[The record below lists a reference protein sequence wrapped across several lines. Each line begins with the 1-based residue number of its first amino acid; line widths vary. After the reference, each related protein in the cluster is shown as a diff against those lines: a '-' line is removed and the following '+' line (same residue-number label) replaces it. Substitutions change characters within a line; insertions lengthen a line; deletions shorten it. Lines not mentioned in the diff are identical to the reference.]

1 MIFQTRSKIRELLEL
16 QIYYNR
22 ILTMDFTKIQIYQL
36 RKYLKTK
43 HQAMN
48 YLLLKYPIVRPK
60 KHLQIM
66 LFLILLQIL

>member
-1 MIFQTRSKIRELLEL
+1 MIFQTRSKIRKLLEL

-22 ILTMDFTKIQIYQL
+22 ILQKIQIYQL

-48 YLLLKYPIVRPK
+48 YLLLKYPIVQPK

>member
-1 MIFQTRSKIRELLEL
+1 MIFQTYSKIRKLLEL
-16 QIYYNR
+16 
-22 ILTMDFTKIQIYQL
+22 QIYQL

-48 YLLLKYPIVRPK
+48 YLLLKHPIVRPK

>member
-1 MIFQTRSKIRELLEL
+1 
-16 QIYYNR
+16 
-22 ILTMDFTKIQIYQL
+22 MDFTKNTNLSLEEI
-36 RKYLKTK
+36 

-66 LFLILLQIL
+66 LLFILLQTL

>member
-1 MIFQTRSKIRELLEL
+1 
-16 QIYYNR
+16 
-22 ILTMDFTKIQIYQL
+22 MDFTKNTNLSIEEISEN
-36 RKYLKTK
+36 KTS
-43 HQAMN
+43 AMN